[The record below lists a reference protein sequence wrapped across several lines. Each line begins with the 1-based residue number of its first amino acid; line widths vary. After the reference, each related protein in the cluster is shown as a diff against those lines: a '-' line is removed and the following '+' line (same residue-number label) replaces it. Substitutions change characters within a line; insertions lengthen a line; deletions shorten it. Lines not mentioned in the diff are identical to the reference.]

1 MAGGSV
7 WAGLAAVMYEIVVV
21 DGGMVS
27 DPSRGVALAYWVLV
41 WVPLFAAA
49 LIWQRWGRAAF
60 PLRQRT
66 REPSEA

>member
-27 DPSRGVALAYWVLV
+27 DPSRGVVLAYWALV
-41 WVPLFAAA
+41 SIPLFATA

-60 PLRQRT
+60 PLRQRPQ
-66 REPSEA
+66 EPSEA